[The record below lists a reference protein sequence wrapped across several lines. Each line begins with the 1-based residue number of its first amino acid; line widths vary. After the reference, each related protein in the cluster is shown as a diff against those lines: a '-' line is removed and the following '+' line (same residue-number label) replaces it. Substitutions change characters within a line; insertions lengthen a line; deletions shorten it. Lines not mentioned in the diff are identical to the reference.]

1 MVLGVIST
9 KNQNQKGD
17 NTSADTYCRIAE
29 KPHGDGCG
37 KEDALMFTM
46 LLPMRIVLSSLPES
60 SITVKRMEARL
71 SPCSA
76 RDWIRIL
83 FTVVIE
89 VSADEKN
96 ADKQISIIRAR
107 NCMASLESN
116 SFNSF

>member
-1 MVLGVIST
+1 MLILTAALPKSLMVMVV
-9 KNQNQKGD
+9 
-17 NTSADTYCRIAE
+17 AR
-29 KPHGDGCG
+29 
-37 KEDALMFTM
+37 EDALMFTM

-96 ADKQISIIRAR
+96 
-107 NCMASLESN
+107 C
-116 SFNSF
+116 